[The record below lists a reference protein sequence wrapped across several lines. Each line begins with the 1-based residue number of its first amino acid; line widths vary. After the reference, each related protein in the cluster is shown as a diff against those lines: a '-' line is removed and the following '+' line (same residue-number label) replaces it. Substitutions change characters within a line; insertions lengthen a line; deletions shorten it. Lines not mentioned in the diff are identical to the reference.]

1 METVLPY
8 AYVNVSVRKHCLSKK
23 ITAHVMSA
31 VMRELFDK
39 WEFDELKLT
48 YHNVLFFVFVSYFKS
63 NILVHIN
70 CIVCFLN
77 GK

>member
-39 WEFDELKLT
+39 WETIYGLSLASISIVFDFNF
-48 YHNVLFFVFVSYFKS
+48 Y
-63 NILVHIN
+63 
-70 CIVCFLN
+70 
-77 GK
+77 

>member
-39 WEFDELKLT
+39 WETIYGLSLISISTK
-48 YHNVLFFVFVSYFKS
+48 
-63 NILVHIN
+63 
-70 CIVCFLN
+70 
-77 GK
+77 